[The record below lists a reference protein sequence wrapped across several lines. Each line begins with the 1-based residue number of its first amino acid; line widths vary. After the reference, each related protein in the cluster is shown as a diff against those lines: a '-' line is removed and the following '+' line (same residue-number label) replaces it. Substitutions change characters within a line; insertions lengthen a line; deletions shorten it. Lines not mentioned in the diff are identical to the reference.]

1 MAARA
6 SRTRKAYFASVYVLA
21 TFPSPRIKAQV
32 TASCSAFWAEV
43 LGGKGFA
50 SLMLRAFTIPCPSD
64 SISDKT
70 IAISK
75 PFLLR
80 VFYGL
85 IC

>member
-43 LGGKGFA
+43 LGGKDCA
-50 SLMLRAFTIPCPSD
+50 ALILELLTVAYPALLTPSLT
-64 SISDKT
+64 
-70 IAISK
+70 
-75 PFLLR
+75 
-80 VFYGL
+80 
-85 IC
+85 